1 MQSARPGSEVKALIE
16 FIARSLVADPTE
28 VRVVEHGRQGDI
40 RLELHVAEE
49 DMGRVIGRAGRVA
62 NAMRALLRVAAARRG
77 VRANLD
83 IL

>member
-1 MQSARPGSEVKALIE
+1 MQPARPGSEVKALIE
-16 FIARSLVADPTE
+16 FIAR
-28 VRVVEHGRQGDI
+28 QGDV

-62 NAMRALLRVAAARRG
+62 NAMRTLLRVAAAQRG

>member
-1 MQSARPGSEVKALIE
+1 MQPARPGSEVKALIE

-28 VRVVEHGRQGDI
+28 VRVVEHGRQGDV

-62 NAMRALLRVAAARRG
+62 NAMRTLLRVAAARRG

>member
-1 MQSARPGSEVKALIE
+1 MQPARQGSEVKALIE

-28 VRVVEHGRQGDI
+28 VRVVEHGRQGEV

-62 NAMRALLRVAAARRG
+62 NAMRTLLRVAAARRG